1 MHIIRKYQARH
12 HNNDLSLEKGRRIE
26 ELLSHERP
34 NFYRFLTTW
43 KKEEIICCLFVGSE
57 TC

>member
-1 MHIIRKYQARH
+1 MHIIRKDQARH
-12 HNNDLSLEKGRRIE
+12 HNNDLSLEKGWHQLVE

-43 KKEEIICCLFVGSE
+43 KKDENNLLLICR
-57 TC
+57 